1 MEGATIESLAGQLT
15 SGVMPFIA
23 VGLTFIFILMAKDW
37 LTSIAK
43 GLRFRY
49 DPTFNEGDI
58 VFLDGERAIIV
69 KLGMLKTVFG
79 VTKDDGTYCWRYVPN
94 TRIEHLKLEK
104 IINLDNMKLPKIP
117 DGKVLRPEDAD
128 K

>member
-1 MEGATIESLAGQLT
+1 MEINMEHASVETLAAQLT
-15 SGVMPFIA
+15 TGIMPFIA
-23 VGLTFIFILMAKDW
+23 VAVTFVIILMAKDW

-69 KLGMLKTVFG
+69 KQGWTKTVFG
-79 VTKDDGTYCWRYVPN
+79 VTKEDGTYCWRYIPN
-94 TRIEHLKLEK
+94 TRMEFIKIEK
-104 IINLDNMKLPKIP
+104 IINLENMKLP
-117 DGKVLRPEDAD
+117 DRN
-128 K
+128 